1 VSLIYQR
8 LVTHWR
14 LSHFDAM
21 FRFPLGIAF
30 AQLAAILEEKGQALT
45 GPTWAERAAAAALE
59 REEQRL
65 LNLYRTS

>member
-1 VSLIYQR
+1 MIYQR

-21 FRFPLGIAF
+21 FRFPLSIAF
-30 AQLAAILEEKGQALT
+30 VQLAALHEEKGQALA
-45 GPTWAERAAAAALE
+45 GPTWAERHAAAALE

-65 LNLYRTS
+65 LKLYREQS